1 MARFYT
7 GVDPNPKARQ
17 ILNILS
23 KVLKIK
29 SGQFSSLKVQKRQR
43 DPFKTLVVTILSQN
57 STDRSA
63 VRAFENLEESIG
75 GISPENLAAVPVQ
88 RIRNAIA
95 IGGLQWHKAPALKQL
110 SRKILEQY
118 AGDLDQILSRPF
130 DEARE
135 LLMDLPQ
142 VGPKT
147 ADVLLV
153 TSTGQPTIPVDTHVN
168 RVSRR
173 LGLAPLKGGY
183 EKIRE
188 SLQSL
193 FPRERYHQVH
203 LLLIAHGRAYC
214 TALRPKCPTCP
225 VRKYC
230 PYPHKT
236 KSILKVSHTASRQ

>member
-1 MARFYT
+1 MGRFYT
-7 GVDPNPKARQ
+7 GAAPNSKARQ

-23 KVLKIK
+23 KTFKIK
-29 SGQFSSLKVQKRQR
+29 PGQFSSLKVQKRQH

-63 VRAFENLEESIG
+63 IRAFEKLEKSIG
-75 GISPENLAAVPVQ
+75 EISPENLATTPVQ
-88 RIRNAIA
+88 RIRNSIA

-110 SRKILEQY
+110 SRTILEQY
-118 AGDLDQILSRPF
+118 AGDLDQILSKPF

-183 EKIRE
+183 EKVRE

-193 FPRERYHQVH
+193 FPREKYHQVH

-225 VRKYC
+225 VRKHC

-236 KSILKVSHTASRQ
+236 KSISKKSQ

>member
-1 MARFYT
+1 MGRFYA
-7 GVDPNPKARQ
+7 GDDPNPKARQ
-17 ILNILS
+17 ILNTLS

-29 SGQFSSLKVQKRQR
+29 PGHFSSLKVQKRQH

-63 VRAFENLEESIG
+63 VGAFEKLDGAIG
-75 GISPENLAAVPVQ
+75 GISPENLSAVPVQ

-95 IGGLQWHKAPALKQL
+95 LGGLQWHKASALKQI
-110 SRKILEQY
+110 SRTILEQY
-118 AGDLDQILSRPF
+118 AGDLDRILSKPF

-135 LLMDLPQ
+135 LLMNLPQ

-153 TSTGQPTIPVDTHVN
+153 TSTRQPTIPVDTHVD

-183 EKIRE
+183 EKVRE

-193 FPRERYHQVH
+193 FPREKYHQVH
-203 LLLIAHGRAYC
+203 LLLIAHGRSYC

-236 KSILKVSHTASRQ
+236 KSISKRRH

>member
-1 MARFYT
+1 MDKFYT
-7 GVDPNPKARQ
+7 GDHPNRKARA
-17 ILNILS
+17 IIKTLS
-23 KVLKIK
+23 KVFKIQPD
-29 SGQFSSLKVQKRQR
+29 QFSSLKVQKARH
-43 DPFKTLVVTILSQN
+43 DPFRTLVVTVLSQN

-63 VRAFENLEESIG
+63 VKAFERLEASLREV
-75 GISPENLAAVPVQ
+75 SPVIVAEAPVQ

-95 IGGLQWHKAPALKQL
+95 IGGLQQHKALALKQL
-110 SRKILEQY
+110 SRIILKQY
-118 AGDLDQILSRPF
+118 GGNLDLILSKPF

-135 LLMDLPQ
+135 LLMELPQ

-153 TSTGQPTIPVDTHVN
+153 TSAGQPTIPVDTHVD

-173 LGLAPLKGGY
+173 LGLAPLRGGY
-183 EKIRE
+183 EKVRE

-193 FPRERYHQVH
+193 FPRQKYHQVH

-214 TALRPKCPTCP
+214 TARRPKCPVCP

-230 PYPHKT
+230 PYPYKT
-236 KSILKVSHTASRQ
+236 KPS

>member
-1 MARFYT
+1 MGTFYA
-7 GVDPNPKARQ
+7 GNNPNPKARQ
-17 ILNILS
+17 IINILS
-23 KVLKIK
+23 KVFKIK
-29 SGQFSSLKVQKRQR
+29 PDQFSSLTIQKRQG

-63 VRAFENLEESIG
+63 VKAFEKLEKSIG
-75 GISPENLAAVPVQ
+75 GISPENLAMTPVE

-110 SRKILEQY
+110 SRIILEQY
-118 AGDLDQILSRPF
+118 AGDLGQILRRPF
-130 DEARE
+130 DEARD
-135 LLMDLPQ
+135 LLMVLPQ

-153 TSTGQPTIPVDTHVN
+153 TSTGQPTIPVDTHVE

-173 LGLAPLKGGY
+173 LGLAPLRGGY
-183 EKIRE
+183 EKVRE

-193 FPRERYHQVH
+193 FPREKYHQVH
-203 LLLIAHGRAYC
+203 LLLIEHGRAYC
-214 TALRPKCPTCP
+214 TALRPKCPICP
-225 VRKYC
+225 LRKYC

-236 KSILKVSHTASRQ
+236 ETISKRSL

>member
-1 MARFYT
+1 MGRFYT
-7 GVDPNPKARQ
+7 GEQANPKTRQ

-23 KVLKIK
+23 KVFKIRP
-29 SGQFSSLKVQKRQR
+29 SQFSSLKVQNQQH

-63 VRAFENLEESIG
+63 VRAFEKLDEAIG
-75 GISPENLAAVPVQ
+75 GISPENLAAAPVQ

-95 IGGLQWHKAPALKQL
+95 VGGLQWHKAPSLKQL
-110 SRKILEQY
+110 SRTILEQY
-118 AGDLDQILSRPF
+118 AGDLDRILSKPF

-142 VGPKT
+142 IGPKT

-183 EKIRE
+183 EKVRE

-193 FPRERYHQVH
+193 FPREKYHQVH

-236 KSILKVSHTASRQ
+236 KSIPE

>member
-1 MARFYT
+1 MGRFYT
-7 GVDPNPKARQ
+7 GDEPNPKARQ

-29 SGQFSSLKVQKRQR
+29 PGQFSSLKVQKRQR

-63 VRAFENLEESIG
+63 VRSFEKLEESIG

-95 IGGLQWHKAPALKQL
+95 LGGLQWHKAPALKEL
-110 SRKILEQY
+110 SRTILEQY
-118 AGDLDQILSRPF
+118 AGDMDQILSRPF

-153 TSTGQPTIPVDTHVN
+153 TSTGQPTIPVDTHVD

-183 EKIRE
+183 EKVRE
-188 SLQSL
+188 NLQNL
-193 FPRERYHQVH
+193 FPREKYHQVH
-203 LLLIAHGRAYC
+203 LLLIAHGRTYC
-214 TALRPKCPTCP
+214 TAVRPKCPTCP

-230 PYPHKT
+230 PYPDKT
-236 KSILKVSHTASRQ
+236 KSILKVSH

>member
-1 MARFYT
+1 MGKFYP
-7 GVDPNPKARQ
+7 GDHPNRKARA
-17 ILNILS
+17 IIKTLS
-23 KVLKIK
+23 KGFKIQPD
-29 SGQFSSLKVQKRQR
+29 QFSSLKVQKARH
-43 DPFKTLVVTILSQN
+43 DPFRTLVVTVLSQN

-63 VRAFENLEESIG
+63 VKAFEKLEASLSEV
-75 GISPENLAAVPVQ
+75 SPEKLATAPVR

-95 IGGLQWHKAPALKQL
+95 IGGLQQHKATALKQL
-110 SRKILEQY
+110 SRIILKQY
-118 AGDLDQILSRPF
+118 GGNLDPILSKPF

-135 LLMDLPQ
+135 LLMELPQ

-153 TSTGQPTIPVDTHVN
+153 TSAGQPTIPVDTHVD

-183 EKIRE
+183 EKVRE

-193 FPRERYHQVH
+193 FPREKYHQVH

-214 TALRPKCPTCP
+214 TARRPKCPICP

-230 PYPHKT
+230 PYPYKT
-236 KSILKVSHTASRQ
+236 KPS

>member
-1 MARFYT
+1 MSKFY
-7 GVDPNPKARQ
+7 GGDRPNPRARAT
-17 ILNILS
+17 INVLS
-23 KVLKIK
+23 KVFTIK
-29 SGQFSSLKVQKRQR
+29 PSQFASLKVQKRQH
-43 DPFKTLVVTILSQN
+43 DSFKTLVVTILSQN

-63 VRAFENLEESIG
+63 VKAFEKLDDAIG
-75 GISPENLAAVPVQ
+75 GISPETLAAVPVQ

-110 SRKILEQY
+110 SRTILEQY
-118 AGDLDQILSRPF
+118 AGDLDQILGKPF

-183 EKIRE
+183 EKVRE

-193 FPRERYHQVH
+193 FPREKYHQVH

-230 PYPHKT
+230 PYPDKT
-236 KSILKVSHTASRQ
+236 KSILKMSH